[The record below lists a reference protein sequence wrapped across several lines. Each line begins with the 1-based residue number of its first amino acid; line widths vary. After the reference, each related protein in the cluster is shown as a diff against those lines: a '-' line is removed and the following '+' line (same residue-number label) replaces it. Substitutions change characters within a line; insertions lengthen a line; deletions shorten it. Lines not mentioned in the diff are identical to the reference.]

1 MLTGKCASYIPLIN
15 LKPPLFLQFLIITIA
30 VKKNIESSKSMKVH
44 TTLVVNN
51 FISIKIYAIKEFVYL
66 KGIYQIER

>member
-1 MLTGKCASYIPLIN
+1 
-15 LKPPLFLQFLIITIA
+15 
-30 VKKNIESSKSMKVH
+30 MKVH

-66 KGIYQIER
+66 KGIY

>member
-1 MLTGKCASYIPLIN
+1 MCLYIPLIN
-15 LKPPLFLQFLIITIA
+15 LNPPLFLQFLIITIA

-51 FISIKIYAIKEFVYL
+51 LISIKIYTIKKFVYL
-66 KGIYQIER
+66 KGFIKLKDK

>member
-1 MLTGKCASYIPLIN
+1 
-15 LKPPLFLQFLIITIA
+15 
-30 VKKNIESSKSMKVH
+30 MKVH

-51 FISIKIYAIKEFVYL
+51 LISIKIYVIKKSVYL

>member
-1 MLTGKCASYIPLIN
+1 
-15 LKPPLFLQFLIITIA
+15 
-30 VKKNIESSKSMKVH
+30 MKVH

-51 FISIKIYAIKEFVYL
+51 LISIKIYAIKEFVYL

>member
-1 MLTGKCASYIPLIN
+1 
-15 LKPPLFLQFLIITIA
+15 
-30 VKKNIESSKSMKVH
+30 MKVN

-51 FISIKIYAIKEFVYL
+51 LISIKIYVIKKFVYL